1 MGYAAP
7 GAVVAVVLTTAFLV
21 KNIYHR
27 HGEQRSPRG
36 CPKATTCVIP
46 TPLQFGCWR

>member
-7 GAVVAVVLTTAFLV
+7 GAVVTVVLSSTFLI

-27 HGEQRSPRG
+27 HGEQRDPAGTSPR
-36 CPKATTCVIP
+36 PQLT
-46 TPLQFGCWR
+46 